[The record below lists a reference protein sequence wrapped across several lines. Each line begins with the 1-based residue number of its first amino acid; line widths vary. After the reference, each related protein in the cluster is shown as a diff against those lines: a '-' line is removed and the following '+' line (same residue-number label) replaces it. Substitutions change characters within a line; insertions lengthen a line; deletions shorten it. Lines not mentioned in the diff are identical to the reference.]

1 MKDPNNELSFDP
13 KDLLTQIASI
23 YVNLARRDSQDVF
36 AQAITADKRSYY
48 EDMFAE
54 ATQVLIIFFPKPRI
68 NKWNFP
74 QAHSSTTKA
83 LDSRL
88 HVLSLCISGASH

>member
-23 YVNLARRDSQDVF
+23 YVNLARRDSQGVL

-54 ATQVLIIFFPKPRI
+54 ATQVLNICSTPPSY
-68 NKWNFP
+68 FP
-74 QAHSSTTKA
+74 QAHS
-83 LDSRL
+83 
-88 HVLSLCISGASH
+88 